1 MLCWIDGEKSAD
13 ATLLVADGAVLR
25 GDGCFEALRSYD
37 GTAFAVSDHV
47 QRMLRSAA
55 ALDLEPPEP
64 ELLEGWI
71 RRAASEGGDGI
82 VRVVLTRGSD
92 VPDVSAPSRC
102 LVIHHPIPEQPA
114 SVRLAP
120 LTAPWH
126 PAGRSWSLAGAK
138 TISYAPNMASR
149 REAVKRGFD
158 DALLISDAGTLLEG
172 PTFSVAWVVDGTI
185 ETPGLDLII
194 LDSITRRVV
203 LDLARGAGFEVV
215 EGRFP
220 LDRLEQAN
228 EVMVMSTVKEVTPA
242 VAVGDLLF
250 DPGPITATL
259 AERLAVRVGQESD
272 EQGGDG
278 R

>member
-1 MLCWIDGEKSAD
+1 MLCWIDGERSSD
-13 ATLLVADGAVLR
+13 ASILVADGAVLR

-37 GTAFAVSDHV
+37 GIAFAVDDHV
-47 QRMLRSAA
+47 RRMLRSAA
-55 ALDLEPPEP
+55 ALDLDPPDP
-64 ELLEGWI
+64 DLLARWI
-71 RRAASEGGDGI
+71 RRAAREGGDGI

-92 VPDVSAPSRC
+92 VPDVSSPSRC
-102 LVIHHPIPEQPA
+102 LVIHHSVPDSPA
-114 SVRLAP
+114 GVRLAP
-120 LTAPWH
+120 LEAPWH
-126 PAGRSWSLAGAK
+126 PAGRPWALAGAK

-158 DALLISDAGTLLEG
+158 DALLLSDDGTILEG

-203 LDLARGAGFEVV
+203 LDLAQESGFEVV
-215 EGRFP
+215 EARFP
-220 LDRLEQAN
+220 LHRLERAQ

-242 VAVGDLLF
+242 VAVGNLSWQ
-250 DPGPITATL
+250 PGPITAAL
-259 AERLAVRVGQESD
+259 AEGLTERVRQESA